1 MGTAVTDANQQPKP
15 WEVDQPEDAA
25 PPAKR
30 WYRGMPSPNPR
41 GRPRI
46 TDRRAKVT
54 QTLLDDAPAIIRVV
68 LDAAKE
74 GDLSACGMVL
84 ARILPPIRAQAERVS
99 FDFDPI
105 APVTE
110 QIEAVLAGIASGAL
124 SADLGRDVIAAIGT
138 LSNAR
143 AVEELEARIIT
154 LEARPI

>member
-1 MGTAVTDANQQPKP
+1 MTTATTQPKP
-15 WEVDQPEDAA
+15 WEGDHTEGGPVQP
-25 PPAKR
+25 R
-30 WYRGMPSPNPR
+30 GWYRGMPSPNPA

-46 TDRRAKVT
+46 TDRKARVT
-54 QTLLDDAPAIIRVV
+54 QALLDEAPAIVRVV

-84 ARILPPIRAQAERVS
+84 ARIVPALRAQAERVS
-99 FDFDPI
+99 FDFNPS
-105 APVTE
+105 APVAQ
-110 QIEAVLAGIASGAL
+110 QIEAVLAGIASGVL

-154 LEARPI
+154 LEAKQI